1 MSEQSQYHYFVISET
16 KIRIARTYYLNLIY
30 FCRKY
35 TIFTRCYEFMI
46 QKVLK
51 FANYAVAVLVLKIML
66 SCPNY
71 AKNYA
76 STIRQCLH
84 GRGEGNKVPA
94 AFFSETVKATVIKPG
109 HRTPCWLHGRHLS
122 FFEKFKNCSKST
134 RNWSKTLKMFLICLN

>member
-1 MSEQSQYHYFVISET
+1 MSEQSQYYYFSISEA

-35 TIFTRCYEFMI
+35 AIFTRFYEFML

-66 SCPNY
+66 SCSNY

-76 STIRQCLH
+76 STIRQCLIPFPL
-84 GRGEGNKVPA
+84 RQ
-94 AFFSETVKATVIKPG
+94 FFLNPDSFLPRMFYFNPSPFLPPSPIATT
-109 HRTPCWLHGRHLS
+109 TPNPPPPPPSVDLLLL
-122 FFEKFKNCSKST
+122 F
-134 RNWSKTLKMFLICLN
+134 

>member
-1 MSEQSQYHYFVISET
+1 MSEQSQYYYFVISEA

-35 TIFTRCYEFMI
+35 TIFTRFYEFMI

-66 SCPNY
+66 AQSAN
-71 AKNYA
+71 AH
-76 STIRQCLH
+76 T
-84 GRGEGNKVPA
+84 GGPA

-109 HRTPCWLHGRHLS
+109 RLT
-122 FFEKFKNCSKST
+122 N
-134 RNWSKTLKMFLICLN
+134 